1 MTFEHGFVIG
11 KLIPKSLPP
20 PVIGAGAAVVPEARG
35 GGHLFCSPCCLHLA
49 VSMVKRQ
56 MVGGFCSHGFPGNP
70 QVAAHPGL
78 YTLVCPRHC
87 CAAELFWRNGGL
99 CLQSH
104 PQSHQHAHRCPSGH
118 SCLLMGAPGCPSTHG
133 THPEPVQLV
142 GAGLP
147 GQSQIQVWGLR
158 AGGETPRHLLPHASG
173 KAEEI

>member
-11 KLIPKSLPP
+11 KLIPKLPPP

-78 YTLVCPRHC
+78 YTLVCPERSYFGEMEAFARRATHNPTNMHTG
-87 CAAELFWRNGGL
+87 A
-99 CLQSH
+99 
-104 PQSHQHAHRCPSGH
+104 
-118 SCLLMGAPGCPSTHG
+118 LLG
-133 THPEPVQLV
+133 TP
-142 GAGLP
+142 A
-147 GQSQIQVWGLR
+147 SSWGLLAAHPPTAPTLNLSSSWGLGCLANHR
-158 AGGETPRHLLPHASG
+158 SMFEGCVWEARPLDTSSPCLREG
-173 KAEEI
+173 